1 MINIKFSINNI
12 PVFFIHLP
20 LKKETTF
27 KITIKMKKFF
37 SILTIIACAF
47 AMISC
52 SQSKDQ
58 TIANLKSAING
69 EATASAKYAAFAE
82 RASQD
87 SLSAIATL
95 FQATA
100 EAESIHVKNHQAV
113 LAELGI
119 NDYSPVVDEFQVD
132 STAANLAAAIKG
144 ETEESG
150 KMYPG
155 YIEAAEKEKVQNA
168 ILSFTN
174 ARDAEKKHAELYTAA
189 LNAIATPDSLATIY
203 YICPTCGNVY
213 ANEAP
218 ANCELCQAPSSS
230 FIVKGEAKPVAQPA
244 VEPEAT
250 DKTAATDKNVKPE
263 KKEVKK

>member
-1 MINIKFSINNI
+1 
-12 PVFFIHLP
+12 
-20 LKKETTF
+20 
-27 KITIKMKKFF
+27 MKKFF

-87 SLSAIATL
+87 SLPAIASL

-119 NDYSPVVDEFQVD
+119 HDYSPVVDEFIVD
-132 STAANLAAAIKG
+132 STSANL
-144 ETEESG
+144 
-150 KMYPG
+150 
-155 YIEAAEKEKVQNA
+155 
-168 ILSFTN
+168 
-174 ARDAEKKHAELYTAA
+174 TAA

-203 YICPTCGNVY
+203 YVCPTCGNVY

-218 ANCELCQAPSSS
+218 ANCEFCQAPASS
-230 FIVKGEAKPVAQPA
+230 FIVKGEAKPVTQV
-244 VEPEAT
+244 VEPVEGNNAKPEAT
-250 DKTAATDKNVKPE
+250 AKEDKNANPA
-263 KKEVKK
+263 KKAEVKR

>member
-1 MINIKFSINNI
+1 
-12 PVFFIHLP
+12 
-20 LKKETTF
+20 
-27 KITIKMKKFF
+27 MKKFF
-37 SILTIIACAF
+37 SLLTIVACAL
-47 AMISC
+47 ATMSC
-52 SQSKDQ
+52 TQSKEQ

-87 SLSAIATL
+87 SLPAIASL

-113 LAELGI
+113 LAELLI
-119 NDYSPVVDEFQVD
+119 NDYSPVVDEFIVY
-132 STAANLAAAIKG
+132 STSANLTAAING
-144 ETEESG
+144 ENEESG

-174 ARDAEKKHAELYTAA
+174 ARDAEKKHSELYTAA

-203 YICPTCGNVY
+203 YVCPTCGNVY

-218 ANCELCQAPSSS
+218 ANCEFCQAPASS
-230 FIVKGEAKPVAQPA
+230 FIVKGEAKPVTQV
-244 VEPEAT
+244 VEPVEGNNAKPEAT
-250 DKTAATDKNVKPE
+250 AKEDKNANPA
-263 KKEVKK
+263 KKAEVKR